1 MPLNS
6 ELELVIGS
14 RFEDLE
20 LVDLV
25 IDFACGYLAM
35 AEPERAYVSLAAG
48 EATANAV
55 RHGHQMDASK
65 RVTIRIRLED
75 ELLTVTVRD
84 QGGGFD
90 LSALPDPLD
99 PLNLLKPAGRGIFLM
114 RRFMHQVSFRFPP
127 AGGTIVEMSRR
138 VTRGPVADPEQSAH

>member
-25 IDFACGYLAM
+25 MDFACGYLAM
-35 AEPERAYVSLAAG
+35 AEPERAYVSLAVR

-55 RHGHQMDASK
+55 GHGHQMDASK
-65 RVTIRIRLED
+65 RVTISIRLDD

-84 QGGGFD
+84 SGGGFD
-90 LSALPDPLD
+90 VSALPNPLD
-99 PLNLLKPAGRGIFLM
+99 PSNLLKSAGRGIFLM
-114 RRFMHQVSFRFPP
+114 RQFMDQVSFRFPS
-127 AGGTIVEMSRR
+127 AGGTVVEMSHR
-138 VTRGPVADPEQSAH
+138 VTHGSVTPPGQSAH